1 MFNFSLIFLVLYL
14 TGLLMS
20 ISCQNTK
27 LFLMPST
34 DNLWRAFIMQK
45 RKCCNGEMD
54 CRNKCS
60 YRHNHLLAVDGLG
73 MAVTV
78 LNGFMA
84 IDYFTGIMGGI
95 VNRNLNSRVGFDGII
110 RKIYYL
116 MLVSSVY
123 LLALVIPGIEY
134 AGDGAATAFCVL
146 EFISITENGT
156 KMGLPTPSFI
166 KIFYQL

>member
-1 MFNFSLIFLVLYL
+1 
-14 TGLLMS
+14 
-20 ISCQNTK
+20 
-27 LFLMPST
+27 MPST
-34 DNLWRAFIMQK
+34 DECGRLLLCQK
-45 RKCCNGEMD
+45 GSVQMEKWIAAVSGAIGTII
-54 CRNKCS
+54 S
-60 YRHNHLLAVDGLG
+60 YSVDGLG

-78 LNGFMA
+78 LIGFMA

-95 VNRNLNSRVGFDGII
+95 VNRNLNSRIGFNGII

-134 AGDGAATAFCVL
+134 AGDGAAIAFCVL

-156 KMGLPTPSFI
+156 KMGLPTPEFI
-166 KIFYQL
+166 KNILSIVKDKTGEGETK